1 MESQIV
7 SRRVNMIAA
16 HLAAHEDIST
26 APTHV
31 FPVICS
37 SNLNSVIRRCD
48 NRMHFARQGSSS
60 QGCFMRPSSY
70 EQGNPSAIPP
80 KSIGYANTASNASD
94 TPMFSRPS
102 SVEPSKK
109 SVQQIPYVAQC
120 YKYQYSECSPEAPK
134 FARPC
139 GTTTEE
145 SRVQSRPRNYASET
159 KGWSPKMDVAES
171 RLNYMVMVELPGAN
185 VSDIKV
191 EVSDQNLMISG
202 NRPTP
207 WKVATYLCD
216 SVSAYHK
223 RDILQGP
230 YQLAWP
236 LPSNVNKD
244 SVSAEFFDGLLRV
257 IIPKLS

>member
-109 SVQQIPYVAQC
+109 SVQQT
-120 YKYQYSECSPEAPK
+120 PK

-159 KGWSPKMDVAES
+159 KDVAES

-244 SVSAEFFDGLLRV
+244 SVSAEFL
-257 IIPKLS
+257 

>member
-48 NRMHFARQGSSS
+48 NRMYFARQGSSS

-80 KSIGYANTASNASD
+80 KSIGYANTASNASEA
-94 TPMFSRPS
+94 PMFSRPS
-102 SVEPSKK
+102 SVEPSK
-109 SVQQIPYVAQC
+109 
-120 YKYQYSECSPEAPK
+120 CSPEAPR
-134 FARPC
+134 FARPR
-139 GTTTEE
+139 GTTAQE

-171 RLNYMVMVELPGAN
+171 RLNYMIMVELPGVN

-202 NRPTP
+202 NRPAP

-257 IIPKLS
+257 IVPKLS

>member
-1 MESQIV
+1 MESQVV

-16 HLAAHEDIST
+16 HLAAREDIST

-80 KSIGYANTASNASD
+80 KSIGYANFTSDASEA
-94 TPMFSRPS
+94 PMFSRPS
-102 SVEPSKK
+102 SMGSSNK
-109 SVQQIPYVAQC
+109 VQG
-120 YKYQYSECSPEAPK
+120 YKYSECSPEAPR
-134 FARPC
+134 FMRPC
-139 GTTTEE
+139 RTITKE
-145 SRVQSRPRNYASET
+145 SQVQSGQIKSASET

-171 RLNYMVMVELPGAN
+171 RFNYMIMVELPGVN
-185 VSDIKV
+185 VNEIKV
-191 EVSDQNLMISG
+191 EVSDHDLMISG

-207 WKVATYLCD
+207 WKVATNLCN

-223 RDILQGP
+223 RDILPGP

-244 SVSAEFFDGLLRV
+244 SVSAEFFDGLLRI